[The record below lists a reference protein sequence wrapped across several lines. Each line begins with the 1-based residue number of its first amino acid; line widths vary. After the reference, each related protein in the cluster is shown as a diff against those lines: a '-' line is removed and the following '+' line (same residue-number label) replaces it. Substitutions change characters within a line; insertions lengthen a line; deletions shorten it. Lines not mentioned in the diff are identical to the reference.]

1 MKTRLVYLLLFL
13 CCFGIGCQE
22 KYSEPILVEYFELNK
37 SLKRNNNFIEH
48 TTRDLIMRLEENA
61 MIRTQLQFLEK
72 KAKKIHDAS
81 IDLNTFIDGLR
92 DSLIVKTGGYYE
104 EEEAIEIHKE
114 FLRGLP
120 KGARNI
126 DLVEDILFRDN
137 FSALDSTMALSNL
150 IILEQKIQTLYDQHL
165 QIIASCWDNGGLKG
179 SIFADIDKKE
189 AAIQNLKKQLSLPSS
204 IHYKPKVHNNQ
215 TWVEF
220 KFKDKPLAAVL
231 PILSEIQNDIR
242 ISEHALISFF
252 ISQFS
257 GGDIFYD
264 SFDVFAQSS
273 KSSIRLG
280 ETYEAEIAFGT
291 YSSEATFEIEVNGDT
306 LNQTQGKAIYRVRPD
321 KTGEQHY
328 NTTIHYT
335 NPATG
340 ETTTFR
346 KAFYFEVIP

>member
-22 KYSEPILVEYFELNK
+22 KYSDAILVEYAELDK

-48 TTRDLIMRLEENA
+48 TTRELIMKLAKNA
-61 MIRTQLQFLEK
+61 MIRTQLQFLAK

-92 DSLIVKTGGYYE
+92 DSLTVKTGGYYE
-104 EEEAIEIHKE
+104 KEEVLETHKE
-114 FLRGLP
+114 FLRDLP

-137 FSALDSTMALSNL
+137 FSALDSTAILSNV
-150 IILEQKIQTLYDQHL
+150 IILDQKIHALYDQYV
-165 QIIASCWDNGGLKG
+165 QIIESCWDDGGLKG

-189 AAIQNLKKQLSLPSS
+189 AVIQSLKKQLSLPSS
-204 IHYKPKVHNNQ
+204 IHYKPKAHNNQ
-215 TWVEF
+215 TWAEF
-220 KFKDKPLAAVL
+220 KFKDKPLVAVL
-231 PILSEIQNDIR
+231 PFLSKIQNDIKL
-242 ISEHALISFF
+242 SEYALISFF
-252 ISQFS
+252 NAQFS

-264 SFDVFAQSS
+264 SYDVFAQSS

-328 NTTIHYT
+328 NATIHYT
-335 NPATG
+335 HPATG